1 MIYPCPA
8 QREIAA
14 RASTTRETVAR
25 VFTQLLES
33 GHIRRKGRS
42 LYLQDRQELESLA
55 HRLAPGASA

>member
-25 VFTQLLES
+25 VFTQLLDS
-33 GHIRRKGRS
+33 NQIRRKGRS
-42 LYLQDRQELESLA
+42 LYLHDRKALESLA
-55 HRLAPGASA
+55 HRLAPGANV